1 MSRLEKFD
9 GTLEELEQELVKLRS
24 SSTAFQKVQDLSGYL
39 TESIKRLNQVV
50 EQHNNL
56 QKEIDDRFKAINDQN
71 EENFSKLQRENKNFY
86 NDLENTLRIKLEEHR
101 SEIQRSIEAS
111 EKTTKTVIEDSL
123 AKINKDL
130 GDKTRKVFVSVLVF
144 SIMQVILLIVVLLA
158 ATGVI

>member
-1 MSRLEKFD
+1 MSRLDKFD
-9 GTLEELEQELVKLRS
+9 GTLNELEQELVKLRS
-24 SSTAFQKVQDLSGYL
+24 SSSAFQKVQDLSGHL
-39 TESIKRLNQVV
+39 TNSIEKLNAVV
-50 EQHNNL
+50 AQQNEL
-56 QKEIDDRFKAINDQN
+56 QQDIDERFQAINKQS
-71 EENFSKLQRENKNFY
+71 EENFSKLQRENKTFY

-123 AKINKDL
+123 AKMNKDL

-144 SIMQVILLIVVLLA
+144 SIIQVILLIVVLLA